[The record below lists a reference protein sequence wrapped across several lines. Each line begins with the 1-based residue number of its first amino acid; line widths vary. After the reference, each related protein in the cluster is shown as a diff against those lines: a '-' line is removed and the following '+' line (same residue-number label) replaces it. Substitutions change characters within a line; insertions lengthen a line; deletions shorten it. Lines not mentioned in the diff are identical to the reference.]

1 MESGA
6 QPVRVYGIAKSQTRT
21 ERLMLSY
28 LFMELLGGIVYFL
41 SSVITRKCTH
51 TKFSERD

>member
-6 QPVRVYGIAKSQTRT
+6 QPVTVYGITKSQTRT

-41 SSVITRKCTH
+41 SSIITRKCTH
-51 TKFSERD
+51 TKISERD